1 MTRRP
6 ALPSDTRKLFAAQGL
21 RAFGYGFGALLLGTT
36 LRHRGLSAIEVGG
49 VLGAVVAGTVFTSF
63 GVARYADRF
72 GRRRC
77 YLLLYLVLAAAGTV
91 FALTSA
97 LWALLL
103 AGLSGTLSADIVDSG
118 PFTSLEQ
125 AMLGTDVAGRERIR
139 GFGLYNAVAAA
150 AGSLGALAAGGPAV
164 LRHLVPH
171 VPVDQRFFL
180 LFVPVGLAGAAIARS
195 LSERVELEASLSPRG
210 GRLDRSRGVV
220 ARLAALFATDSFAG
234 GFVVPAFI
242 AYWLAARFDASTAAL
257 GLLFFGIGL
266 LQTVSF
272 LLAVRL
278 AERFGL
284 LATMVC
290 SHLPSNLLLA
300 AVPFA
305 PSLPVA
311 VVLLLAR
318 SILSQM
324 DVPTRQAYVMA
335 LVDPAERAAAAGY
348 TNGARYTT
356 RPLGPVLA
364 GASQG
369 VLLGMPFFVAGGV
382 KVAYDLTLWRWFRRV
397 PLPEDD
403 ETTTDPSAELPPSR
417 RAAIG
422 SVAFNTRSTA
432 SKEGR

>member
-1 MTRRP
+1 VTRRP

-21 RAFGYGFGALLLGTT
+21 RAFAYGFGALLLGTT
-36 LRHRGLSAIEVGG
+36 LRRRGLSPPEVGG
-49 VLGAVVAGTVFTSF
+49 VLGAVVAGTVLTSA
-63 GVARYADRF
+63 GVARYADRI

-77 YLLLYLVLAAAGTV
+77 YLLLYLLLAAAGAV

-97 LWALLL
+97 LWALLV
-103 AGLSGTLSADIVDSG
+103 AGLSGTVSADIVDSG

-125 AMLGTDVAGRERIR
+125 AMLGTGVTGRERIR

-150 AGSLGALAAGGPAV
+150 AGSLGALAAGGPAA
-164 LRHLVPH
+164 LRHLLPH
-171 VPVDQRFFL
+171 VPADQRFFL

-195 LSERVELEASLSPRG
+195 LSQRVELEASLTPRG
-210 GRLDRSRGVV
+210 GRLERSRGVV

-300 AVPFA
+300 AVPLA

-311 VVLLLAR
+311 VVFLLAR
-318 SILSQM
+318 SMLSQM

-364 GASQG
+364 GAAQG
-369 VLLGMPFFVAGGV
+369 LLPGLPFVIAGGV

-397 PLPEDD
+397 PLPEDG
-403 ETTTDPSAELPPSR
+403 ETTTDPGAQLPPSR
-417 RAAIG
+417 RAATG